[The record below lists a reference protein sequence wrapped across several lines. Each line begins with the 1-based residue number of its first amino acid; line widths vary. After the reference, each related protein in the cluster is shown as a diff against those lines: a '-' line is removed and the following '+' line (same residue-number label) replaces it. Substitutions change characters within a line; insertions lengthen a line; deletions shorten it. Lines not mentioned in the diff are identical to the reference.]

1 MFSFACDYL
10 EGAHER
16 LLSRLMENNRDQ
28 VPGYGQDPYTHQA
41 VQAIRR
47 ACACP
52 EAEVYFTVGGTQTN
66 KLVIDS
72 LLTDYRGVV
81 AADTAHINTQE
92 TGAVE
97 SCGHKILSLANDQG
111 KLSADQLQAYLQAF
125 EANPNRAHMVAPG
138 MVYITYPSELG
149 TLYSKADLQAI
160 YQVCQAHD
168 LPLYI
173 DGARLGYGLMSPE
186 ADLTLAEL
194 AHLCD
199 VFYIGAN
206 KIGALCGEAVV
217 FSQRKAPAYF
227 PALVKKHGGLVAKG
241 RLLGIQF
248 EELFKDG
255 LYFDL
260 SRHAVKQGLTVKE
273 IFAEAGY
280 SFYTDSYTN
289 QQFVC
294 LSPAEA
300 ERLADYVGFSVW
312 NPDLDGQVVLRF
324 VTSWATT
331 DAALE
336 ELRDALKQIAI
347 NKKFE
352 ERALIV

>member
-16 LLSRLMENNRDQ
+16 LLSRLMASNRDQ
-28 VPGYGQDPYTHQA
+28 VPGYGQDPYTQRA
-41 VQAIRR
+41 VQAIRQ

-72 LLTDYRGVV
+72 LLTDYRGVI
-81 AADTAHINTQE
+81 ALDTAHINTQE

-97 SCGHKILSLANDQG
+97 SCGHKILTIKHDQG
-111 KLSADQLQAYLQAF
+111 KLTAERLAAYLEAF

-138 MVYITYPSELG
+138 MVYITYPTELG
-149 TLYSKADLQAI
+149 TLYSKKELTQI
-160 YQVCQAHD
+160 YQICQAND

-186 ADLTLAEL
+186 ADLTLADL

-199 VFYIGAN
+199 AFYIGAN
-206 KIGALCGEAVV
+206 KIGALCGEAIV
-217 FSQRKAPAYF
+217 FSQRPAPAYF
-227 PALVKKHGGLVAKG
+227 PALVKQHGGLIAKG

-248 EELFKDG
+248 DELFKDG
-255 LYFDL
+255 LYDEL
-260 SRHAVKQGLTVKE
+260 SQHAVKQGLAVKR
-273 IFAEAGY
+273 IFEEAGY
-280 SFYTDSYTN
+280 TFYTDSYTN
-289 QQFVC
+289 QQFVM
-294 LSPAEA
+294 LRPSEA
-300 ERLADYVGFSVW
+300 SQLADHVGFSTW
-312 NPDLDGQVVLRF
+312 GPTADGRVILRF

-331 DAALE
+331 DAAIEALQDAVKHISLAKKLE
-336 ELRDALKQIAI
+336 LQA
-347 NKKFE
+347 N
-352 ERALIV
+352 IV